1 MKVLLVKDVYKLG
14 HAGDVKKVADGY
26 GRNYLIPQGLA
37 VLATPAAL
45 KEAERIRAQAN
56 DARAAMNQEMSGVAE
71 KLAQLV
77 LAYPAKASETGK
89 LYGSISPQMIAET
102 INQKL
107 ALELTRRQIDVQPI
121 RFLGT
126 HKVHVRL
133 TVDLVPEVLVVVH
146 REGEAPTV
154 AEVKEEALP
163 VTQPELVE
171 VEAEPE
177 GESS

>member
-1 MKVLLVKDVYKLG
+1 
-14 HAGDVKKVADGY
+14 
-26 GRNYLIPQGLA
+26 
-37 VLATPAAL
+37 
-45 KEAERIRAQAN
+45 
-56 DARAAMNQEMSGVAE
+56 MNQEMSGEAE

-163 VTQPELVE
+163 VAQPELVE